1 VTVGA
6 EEGGPGLLIFFWLF
20 GALLLAAYRRISHR
34 TYGLPALAT
43 GLALLAIFVHSLA
56 YNDFFEDPTTWVL
69 IGLVGLVSPVR
80 VPARAARPV
89 ETADEP
95 VPAMIAR

>member
-1 VTVGA
+1 
-6 EEGGPGLLIFFWLF
+6 
-20 GALLLAAYRRISHR
+20 
-34 TYGLPALAT
+34 
-43 GLALLAIFVHSLA
+43 
-56 YNDFFEDPTTWVL
+56 VL